1 MQRKPRSLT
10 FTDKRSKRG
19 RVFRPSSNSP
29 DLPPSAT
36 KWAHYSPDRRTP
48 PPSAFLLTSNSLVS
62 FPRGP
67 RPPPSCDLEGHT
79 APFAEEAV
87 EPVPGGA
94 DVPREPR
101 VKQSHTPSGA
111 SSAGQTSVFLFM
123 PLFGGMIRH
132 D

>member
-10 FTDKRSKRG
+10 FTEAGFSGLHLTVPIYPLQPLSGPTTVPIEELLHPALFFSRQILL
-19 RVFRPSSNSP
+19 FR
-29 DLPPSAT
+29 
-36 KWAHYSPDRRTP
+36 
-48 PPSAFLLTSNSLVS
+48 

-67 RPPPSCDLEGHT
+67 GPPPSCDLEGHT

-101 VKQSHTPSGA
+101 VKQSHAPSGA
-111 SSAGQTSVFLFM
+111 SSAGKRACFFSCPFLVA
-123 PLFGGMIRH
+123 
-132 D
+132 